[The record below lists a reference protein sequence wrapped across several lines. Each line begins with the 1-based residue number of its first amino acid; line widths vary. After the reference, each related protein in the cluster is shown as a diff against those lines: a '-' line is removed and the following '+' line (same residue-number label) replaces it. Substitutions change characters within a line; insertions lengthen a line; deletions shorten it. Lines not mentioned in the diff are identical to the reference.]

1 MRPIKFIALTA
12 FAFILFTSCR
22 DTEKET
28 VIKEVHVEKET
39 QTETEEQE
47 GILERSAKKV
57 DAEVNKEI
65 NEEIEKIGD
74 DN

>member
-1 MRPIKFIALTA
+1 MKFK
-12 FAFILFTSCR
+12 ILVAVFSFGIFVLTSCT
-22 DTEKET
+22 DTVKET
-28 VIKEVHVEKET
+28 TVVKET
-39 QTETEEQE
+39 KTENKE

-65 NEEIEKIGD
+65 DNKIEEIGD